1 MADTLTTNQANQT
14 TQTAPG
20 SRTLWYADP
29 AHTDVSFSA
38 KHMMIATVKGRFTK
52 VEATLELDETDFT
65 NSTVEAKIDASS
77 LYTGVD
83 YRDNHLRSGDFILA
97 EQYPNITFQSTRIER
112 TGEDEYKVYGDLAIR
127 GVSRPVVLDATFE
140 GRGLA
145 HDGKE
150 HIGFSAKTTINRKD
164 WGLNWNVA
172 LETGGVLVGEQVKIA
187 IDLEFIKLDTPQQ

>member
-1 MADTLTTNQANQT
+1 MADTLTNNQANQT
-14 TQTAPG
+14 TQSTPG
-20 SRTLWYADP
+20 TRTLWHADP

-52 VEATLELDETDFT
+52 VDASLELDENEFT
-65 NSTVEAKIDASS
+65 NSTVEARIDATS

-83 YRDNHLRSGDFILA
+83 YRDNHLRSADFILS
-97 EQYPNITFQSTRIER
+97 EQYPYITFQSTRIER
-112 TGEDEYKVYGDLAIR
+112 TREDQYNVHGDLTIR
-127 GVSRPVVLDATFE
+127 GVSKPVTLDATFE

-150 HIGFSAKTTINRKD
+150 HIGFSARATVNRKD

-187 IDLEFIKLDTPQQ
+187 IDLEFIAVDVQQ

>member
-14 TQTAPG
+14 TQNTPG
-20 SRTLWYADP
+20 SRTLWLADP

-38 KHMMIATVKGRFTK
+38 KHMMIATVKGRFTQ
-52 VEATLELDETDFT
+52 VEATLELDEADFT
-65 NSTVEAKIDASS
+65 NSTVEARIDASS

-83 YRDNHLRSGDFILA
+83 YRDNHLRSADFILA
-97 EQYPNITFQSTRIER
+97 EQYPHITFQSARIER
-112 TGEDEYKVYGDLAIR
+112 TGKDRYNVHGDLTIR
-127 GVSRPVVLDATFE
+127 DVTRPVVLDATFE
-140 GRGLA
+140 GRGFA

-150 HIGFSAKTTINRKD
+150 HVGFSARTTVNRKD

-187 IDLEFIKLDTPQQ
+187 IDLEFIVVDTQQQ

>member
-1 MADTLTTNQANQT
+1 MADTLINNQTNQI
-14 TQTAPG
+14 TQNSPG
-20 SRTLWYADP
+20 TRTLWFADP

-38 KHMMIATVKGRFTK
+38 KHMMIATVKGRFTS
-52 VEATLELDETDFT
+52 VEASLELDEADFT
-65 NSTVEAKIDASS
+65 NSTVEAKIDAAS

-83 YRDNHLRSGDFILA
+83 YRDNHLRSADFILA

-112 TGEDEYKVYGDLAIR
+112 TGEDQYNVYGDLTIR
-127 GVSRPVVLDATFE
+127 GIAKPVVLDATFE
-140 GRGLA
+140 GRGIA

-150 HIGFSAKTTINRKD
+150 HIGFSARATVNRKD

-187 IDLEFIKLDTPQQ
+187 IDLELIKLDTPQQ

>member
-14 TQTAPG
+14 TQTTPG

-52 VEATLELDETDFT
+52 VEATLELDEQDFT
-65 NSTVEAKIDASS
+65 NSTVEAKIDSTS

-83 YRDNHLRSGDFILA
+83 YRDNHLRSADFILS

-112 TGEDEYKVYGDLAIR
+112 TSEDQYNVYGDLTIR
-127 GVSRPVVLDATFE
+127 GVSKPVVLDATFE
-140 GRGLA
+140 GRGFA

-150 HIGFSAKTTINRKD
+150 HVGFSARATVNRKD

>member
-1 MADTLTTNQANQT
+1 MADTLTTQANQT
-14 TQTAPG
+14 TQNTPG
-20 SRTLWYADP
+20 TRMLWYADP

-52 VEATLELDETDFT
+52 VEATLELDESDFT
-65 NSTVEAKIDASS
+65 NSTVEAQIDASS

-83 YRDNHLRSGDFILA
+83 YRDNHLRSADFILA
-97 EQYPNITFQSTRIER
+97 EQYPYITFQSTRIER
-112 TGEDEYKVYGDLAIR
+112 TGEDQYQVYGDLTIR
-127 GVSRPVVLDATFE
+127 GVVKPVVLEATFE
-140 GRGLA
+140 GRGVA

-150 HIGFSAKTTINRKD
+150 HIGFSARATVNRKD

-187 IDLEFIKLDTPQQ
+187 IDLELIKVDTEQQ